1 MTQFDVFG
9 IFNSPTV
16 FVFFGI
22 ALGGLI
28 GAYSRKL
35 SIAAYG
41 ALLIYAHVVIN
52 TDLFIY
58 NAIFWLVALLLAGR
72 VAFFG
77 ITGYLEGNS
86 GATEV

>member
-1 MTQFDVFG
+1 MTTFDPFG
-9 IFNSPTV
+9 IFSSATV
-16 FVFFGI
+16 FVFVGI
-22 ALGGLI
+22 LLGALV

-58 NAIFWLVALLLAGR
+58 NAIFWLVALILLAR
-72 VAFFG
+72 VAFFAMS
-77 ITGYLEGNS
+77 GYLEGRQTT
-86 GATEV
+86 GGV